1 MINIKFD
8 PRFFPV
14 VATSFTLFIIF
25 YKFINPFLSNLL
37 VKDYKNFTETQKVDW
52 STRYWFFIYQ
62 RKKKKIFS
70 FFRINSS
77 INSFTVGTICVYM
90 LIADH
95 GLDANPLM

>member
-52 STRYWFFIYQ
+52 STRY
-62 RKKKKIFS
+62 
-70 FFRINSS
+70 
-77 INSFTVGTICVYM
+77 
-90 LIADH
+90 
-95 GLDANPLM
+95 